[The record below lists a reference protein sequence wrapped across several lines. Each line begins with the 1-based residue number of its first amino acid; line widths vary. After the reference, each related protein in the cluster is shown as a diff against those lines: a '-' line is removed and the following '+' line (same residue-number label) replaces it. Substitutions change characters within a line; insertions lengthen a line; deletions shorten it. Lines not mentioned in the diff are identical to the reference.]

1 MTNEEF
7 EKLNE
12 DYPPQKLINMHCS
25 WKITLSPSQI
35 TKLIKKRDKKVKRGE
50 SSEKEKTN

>member
-12 DYPPQKLINMHCS
+12 DYPPQKIINMHCNLQIS
-25 WKITLSPSQI
+25 LTPSQI
-35 TKLIKKRDKKVKRGE
+35 TKLIKKRDKKVKRGRRNG
-50 SSEKEKTN
+50 KEN